1 MTWFNN
7 AAWENMVSQR
17 HGLCIMFPK
26 IRSFRGSNNW
36 PVISIRCIFGNFFGE
51 IFVQTSDTR
60 PGNAH
65 KKMCYVMCEPY
76 SKCCWRIR
84 IQWLHFAM
92 FCLAVL
98 LLRTHAI
105 LKATGQ
111 TWADS
116 QQSKDQVGF
125 RPGNG
130 VTGAI
135 VIFEGMCSKSFA
147 FFPFGVPYKGYT
159 KVVQRIENLKPSGR
173 KMSPPKFTAACVH
186 VLRSSFWSG

>member
-1 MTWFNN
+1 MYFW
-7 AAWENMVSQR
+7 
-17 HGLCIMFPK
+17 H
-26 IRSFRGSNNW
+26 
-36 PVISIRCIFGNFFGE
+36 FFDE
-51 IFVQTSDTR
+51 IVVQTSDTR
-60 PGNAH
+60 PVNAH
-65 KKMCYVMCEPY
+65 KKCYVMCEPF

-92 FCLAVL
+92 FCLAVPL
-98 LLRTHAI
+98 LWMHAI

-125 RPGNG
+125 RSGTG
-130 VTGAI
+130 VTDAI

-147 FFPFGVPYKGYT
+147 FFPFGVPYEEYT
-159 KVVQRIENLKPSGR
+159 KVVQRIESLKPSGR
-173 KMSPPKFTAACVH
+173 RKMFPQKFTAACIH